1 VKAVVLAAGYAT
13 RLYPL
18 TLDKPKPLLEVGGRP
33 ILERLLRQLDEVPS
47 LELVYVVTNA
57 KFAPHFREFAE
68 SWQGRL
74 ALEVVDDGTVTDET
88 KLGAIGDLELVIR
101 ERVVDDDL
109 LVAAGDSIFSDAP
122 LAEFARL
129 GLERQAPLEA
139 VYDIGDLEA
148 VTRYSVITAD
158 EDGRIVA
165 FEEKPAE
172 PQTTL
177 AGIALYFYPR
187 SAVPLVGRYLAEGN
201 NPDQPGRLVEWM
213 YTRTP
218 VYVWRVPGRWYDIGS
233 PETLEQADRDLTRGS
248 DPEGV

>member
-1 VKAVVLAAGYAT
+1 MKAVVLAAGYAT

-57 KFAPHFREFAE
+57 KFAPHFREFGE